1 MASPPAQTE
10 PRTAGKGRRGPP
22 RLWRHLW
29 RALTVGA
36 LGALLPFPGASQIQ
50 LPDFGDAAS
59 TTLSPADERE
69 LGALYMRQIRAYMP
83 VINDPEIED
92 YIQNLGFKLISSS
105 KEGGGDFY
113 FFVVADSTINAF
125 AIPGGYIGVNSGL
138 ITNSDAESELA
149 SVVAHEIA
157 HVTQRHIARAI
168 AAAEGSQYATW
179 AAMLAGLLIGTQ
191 NTDAG
196 LAAVTGAAAASA
208 QSQINFTRTHEKEAD
223 RIGIGMLAKA
233 GYDPRA
239 MPTFFEKLGI
249 ASRYYSTP
257 PEFLSTHP
265 VTSSRISDSRGRA
278 EQYPHKQ
285 FLNSVSYDLT
295 RAKLQAMTTNDPAR
309 LLANYEA
316 RLKEQKKGDRSPTL
330 YGRALVLAR
339 LGKSARAIEELRKLV
354 SAHPERVRFRA
365 ALSKELL
372 AAGDTKQALATYE
385 DAYGLFPDSKLLI
398 SGYVNALLRDGQGE
412 KALAIL
418 DDYSRVNLKSAAL
431 YRLEA
436 EAYRQI
442 GKVMN
447 SRMAL
452 AEHYYRY
459 GELEAAIHQ
468 LRLAANEP
476 GGDFY
481 QSSKL
486 DARLKELESERA
498 FLNRH

>member
-1 MASPPAQTE
+1 MS
-10 PRTAGKGRRGPP
+10 RRV
-22 RLWRHLW
+22 R
-29 RALTVGA
+29 RALTVGVLCA
-36 LGALLPFPGASQIQ
+36 CLPFPIASQIQ

-59 TTLSPADERE
+59 ATLSPAAERE

-83 VINDPEIED
+83 VVDDPEVEE
-92 YIQNLGFKLISSS
+92 YIQNLGYALVSSS
-105 KEGGGDFY
+105 NQGNANFY
-113 FFVVADSTINAF
+113 FFIIADPTINAF

-138 ITNSDAESELA
+138 ITKTDAESELA

-168 AAAEGSQYATW
+168 AASEGTQYAT
-179 AAMLAGLLIGTQ
+179 LAGILAGILIGTQ
-191 NTDAG
+191 NSEAG
-196 LAAVTGAAAASA
+196 QAAVAGAAAAST
-208 QSQINFTRTHEKEAD
+208 QSQINFTRANEKEAD
-223 RIGIGMLAKA
+223 RVGIGMLAKA
-233 GYDPRA
+233 GFDPRA

-249 ASRYYSTP
+249 ASRYYSKP

-265 VTSSRISDSRGRA
+265 VTTSRISDSRGRA

-285 FLNSVSYDLT
+285 FVNSVSYDLT
-295 RAKLQAMTTNDPAR
+295 RAKLRATTTNDPAR
-309 LLANYEA
+309 LLASYEA
-316 RLKEQKKGDRSPTL
+316 QLKEKRKGGHSAAL

-339 LGKSARAIEELRKLV
+339 LGKSERAIEELRGLV

-365 ALSKELL
+365 ALGQQLL
-372 AAGDTKQALATYE
+372 ASGNTKQALTTYE

-398 SGYVNALLRDGQGE
+398 HGYVNALLRDGQGE

-418 DDYSRVNLKSAAL
+418 DDYSRVVLKDAAL

-436 EAYRQI
+436 EAFRQV
-442 GKVMN
+442 GKVKS
-447 SRMAL
+447 SRMSL

-468 LRLAANEP
+468 LHLAANDP

-481 QSSKL
+481 QSSRL
-486 DARLKELESERA
+486 DARLKELESERDH
-498 FLNRH
+498 LKRR